1 MVSLTI
7 VLTFGLPFLAT
18 MGTYNSSFQK
28 QHVKLIQ
35 VLDSDVGLR
44 INDVHSREGIKD
56 LALYT
61 WLLGD
66 TSLWGTQ
73 RLDDK
78 LVSIEYSLA
87 DKWQANVTNAKQRYP
102 SNYRPEA
109 NWFWRATLYSLL
121 SLGVLLYLL
130 FTHSKLLPLV
140 LSD

>member
-1 MVSLTI
+1 M
-7 VLTFGLPFLAT
+7 
-18 MGTYNSSFQK
+18 NSFQK

-56 LALYT
+56 PALYT

-66 TSLWGTQ
+66 TSLWGRK

-102 SNYRPEA
+102 SNYRPVSPVLA
-109 NWFWRATLYSLL
+109 SNTACLL
-121 SLGVLLYLL
+121 SSCLTIPLVYPL
-130 FTHSKLLPLV
+130 HNLPQLV
-140 LSD
+140 LSGLTILTILFPRHSL